1 MPGVGI
7 LWKHGAMST
16 NKDTSTKQPYNS
28 AGEGWAYL
36 TQLDA
41 EHSRAEGEG
50 RAVPEVRIQ
59 ERLGHASIVRISF
72 RKGDVMADH
81 HAPAPIMVLGQTG
94 EVEFDVGGET
104 LLVKPG
110 TAVSVAAN
118 VSHEL
123 RAVDGPATVTLM
135 LITGPEA

>member
-1 MPGVGI
+1 MVPGQDKV
-7 LWKHGAMST
+7 MSS
-16 NKDTSTKQPYNS
+16 TSNYPTKQPYNS
-28 AGEGWAYL
+28 ADEGWAYL

-41 EHSRAEGEG
+41 EHSQPEGKG

-59 ERLGHASIVRISF
+59 EKLGHASVVRIAF
-72 RKGDVMADH
+72 RKGDVMANH

-94 EVEFDVGGET
+94 EVEFDVAGET
-104 LLVKPG
+104 LLIKPG
-110 TAVSVAAN
+110 TAISVEAN

-123 RAVDGPATVTLM
+123 RAVGGPATVTLI

>member
-1 MPGVGI
+1 MG
-7 LWKHGAMST
+7 T
-16 NKDTSTKQPYNS
+16 NKDTATKQPYNA
-28 AGEGWAYL
+28 AGEGWTYL
-36 TQLDA
+36 CQLDA
-41 EHSRAEGEG
+41 EHSQPAGEG

-59 ERLGHASIVRISF
+59 ERLGHAAVVRIAF

-104 LLVKPG
+104 LLIKPG
-110 TAVSVAAN
+110 TALSVDAN

-123 RAVDGPATVTLM
+123 RAVDGPATVTLV